1 MLRNTASCLRFRSVM
16 YVCVHSLTAFRALLV
31 LLASSRVDGRGIR
44 QRVIFNTPGRGQSD
58 PRHGQSG
65 LHIMDEFSYAHRDTS
80 YAGGLN
86 KPNIPEELQRIRE
99 EAFASEIP
107 VAADDTLCFLMAQAA
122 AVRPES
128 ILELGTAVGTTSIAM
143 AFACPQARITTVE
156 RDRAFYEAALV
167 NFGKCGISGRVTAV
181 CGDAGEVIERLED
194 PFDLIFMDCAKVQY
208 IKYLPRLKQLLRNG
222 GVLIADDV
230 LLYGWASGEAEVPKK
245 RKMLARHIREYIDA
259 VTSDPELFTCI
270 IKAGDG
276 VALSVKR

>member
-1 MLRNTASCLRFRSVM
+1 
-16 YVCVHSLTAFRALLV
+16 
-31 LLASSRVDGRGIR
+31 
-44 QRVIFNTPGRGQSD
+44 
-58 PRHGQSG
+58 
-65 LHIMDEFSYAHRDTS
+65 MDEFSYAHRDTS

-122 AVRPES
+122 AVRPAK

-208 IKYLPRLKQLLRNG
+208 IKYLPRLKQLLRSG